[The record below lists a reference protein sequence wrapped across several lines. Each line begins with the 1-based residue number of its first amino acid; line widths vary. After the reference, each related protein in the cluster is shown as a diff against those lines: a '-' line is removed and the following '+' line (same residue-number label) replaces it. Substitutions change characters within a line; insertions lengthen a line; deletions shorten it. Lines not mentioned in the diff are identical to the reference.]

1 VVRAE
6 TAAAG
11 RQRCIVALVDDGPK
25 GAHSEQENEQDG
37 EDAPHLAFM
46 LHELW
51 SGKPF

>member
-1 VVRAE
+1 MVRAE
-6 TAAAG
+6 AAAAS
-11 RQRCIVALVDDGPK
+11 RQRCVVVDDCGRK

-37 EDAPHLAFM
+37 EDMPHLAFM